1 MSNLREHQ
9 SWSADGGFFRDQLP
23 AIGFCVHCGGGLRFF
38 ELETDCVTAG
48 VCIVQAAVTHFSCE
62 ILPVQRVKAFV
73 GRDAARY
80 WKIICISLAFLL
92 GLEWTTNL
100 YR

>member
-1 MSNLREHQ
+1 MCNSREHQ

-23 AIGFCVHCGGGLRFF
+23 AIGFCVHCDGLHFF
-38 ELETDCVTAG
+38 ELEMDCVTAG
-48 VCIVQAAVTHFSCE
+48 VCIVQAGVTHFSCG
-62 ILPVQRVKAFV
+62 ILQVQRVKAFV

-92 GLEWTTNL
+92 GLEWATNL